1 MAEIRQIWN
10 RDTICQTNNTS
21 YTILPGEDPSA
32 VVPPLTHQRP
42 LKGFA
47 VIFSSVIFLLSLV
60 TLVIHQGPGASPKT
74 VPGQPD
80 HHHQYR
86 PALTSSETRSFS
98 VLRGKLEIS
107 SHWRLIFLNEAYRH
121 DLIPNSAGINR
132 TPTARMAWFSGK
144 VSLGNFP
151 DLARAV
157 KKLQESIKNIEKNF
171 DIALGFEDREKAESG
186 NEALGLWPSS
196 TDWIMSFR
204 EQQDEESNVESS
216 EKAGSSK
223 LPPK

>member
-1 MAEIRQIWN
+1 
-10 RDTICQTNNTS
+10 
-21 YTILPGEDPSA
+21 
-32 VVPPLTHQRP
+32 
-42 LKGFA
+42 
-47 VIFSSVIFLLSLV
+47 
-60 TLVIHQGPGASPKT
+60 
-74 VPGQPD
+74 
-80 HHHQYR
+80 
-86 PALTSSETRSFS
+86 
-98 VLRGKLEIS
+98 
-107 SHWRLIFLNEAYRH
+107 
-121 DLIPNSAGINR
+121 
-132 TPTARMAWFSGK
+132 MAWFSGK

-171 DIALGFEDREKAESG
+171 DSALGFEDREKAESG

-196 TDWIMSFR
+196 TDWIMSFL